1 MTATTCRVSTLFALT
16 QLACADRCR
25 SRGARYHVRGAEG
38 RAHGLRG
45 AGLSGSGLSGG
56 NGRVGSAGSN
66 GSGAEALAEGT
77 GNWGGGAVHGS
88 GPIESG
94 RCSSRQSTTAATRT
108 AAAPNRI
115 TMIARLRQRL

>member
-1 MTATTCRVSTLFALT
+1 MCAEPKGALT
-16 QLACADRCR
+16 ACA
-25 SRGARYHVRGAEG
+25 GPA
-38 RAHGLRG
+38 
-45 AGLSGSGLSGG
+45 LSGSGLSGG